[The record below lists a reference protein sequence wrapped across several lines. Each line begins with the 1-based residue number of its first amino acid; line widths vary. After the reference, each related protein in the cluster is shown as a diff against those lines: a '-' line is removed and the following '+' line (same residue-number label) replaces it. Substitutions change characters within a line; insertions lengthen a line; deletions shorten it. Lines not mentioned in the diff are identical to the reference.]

1 MKSFACFNLSA
12 NPLCA
17 WTDHFSCHTRNT
29 KSPAKSL
36 CFTKEQK
43 KYASEPFKSESARVL
58 VACTRNLF
66 LWVPPLFLSC
76 RMLNIL
82 RSGPKAILEWIH
94 VWNFQPIYCFSSLIT
109 NLLPSFAHFLF
120 CFCWESASFGEYI
133 DKVHT
138 FWFNYFHLKSTRKK
152 TFCWGCRSNIF

>member
-12 NPLCA
+12 NPFCV
-17 WTDHFSCHTRNT
+17 WTDHFLCHTRNT

-58 VACTRNLF
+58 VACTRNFF
-66 LWVPPLFLSC
+66 LWIPPLFSC
-76 RMLNIL
+76 RRLNIL

-94 VWNFQPIYCFSSLIT
+94 VWNFQPMYCFFQFEHK
-109 NLLPSFAHFLF
+109 FAPKFSPFLV
-120 CFCWESASFGEYI
+120 CFCWESTTFSEYI

-138 FWFNYFHLKSTRKK
+138 FWLECLLHLKPTRKK